1 MFATGYVKWIVQLRH
16 KIIFDTGVNAAF
28 SFASLVAYLLL
39 SASLVRG
46 LAPVEL
52 GAWAMI
58 LLLTMGRGYL
68 SIIDLGVTVTALA
81 RLAVATKEA
90 RPTDQTSELIA
101 HLKSHFQRVSIVG
114 GGAIFAFGYTLWVA
128 ADAPYDRSKLL
139 KILVL
144 LSVRLLFDC
153 RIAVHLIIIEA
164 NSRFLLLRSCQL
176 FELGLWTA
184 AATLIVS
191 KFPDVLSLA
200 IGYTIIS
207 IISLGVTALASNRV
221 IRSSNIRPRWSSF
234 ISEELVQG
242 NRWVTLQRFMSLV
255 YTHMDRTLLTL
266 FVGLGAVAIYEV
278 PARASALSVMV
289 LSLFP
294 SALFPVTA
302 RLAAAR
308 NDSDQARLFKHATQ
322 VTVGLSIPFIVGTII
337 AMPVLLELLF
347 GTEFTGSTGA
357 SRLFMV
363 WPLLASFHVVSTTM
377 LTAAG
382 YLKEMSI
389 FASVST
395 VVNLTVSLAL
405 VSRFGVNGVIVGT
418 IAGYAVV
425 FIPQL
430 ILELRSFIT
439 GLEWLRQIMVPTV
452 IGVLAQLG
460 FVFVGLKFVQNS
472 NWLAYLFVVG
482 ISMIV
487 SVLTFTVL
495 AVPIS
500 KIRQAVEIS
509 GLKSAVGLGGDQE

>member
-1 MFATGYVKWIVQLRH
+1 
-16 KIIFDTGVNAAF
+16 
-28 SFASLVAYLLL
+28 
-39 SASLVRG
+39 
-46 LAPVEL
+46 
-52 GAWAMI
+52 MI

-68 SIIDLGVTVTALA
+68 SILDFGVTVTALA
-81 RLAVATKEA
+81 RLAVITKEA
-90 RPTDQTSELIA
+90 RPADQSRELIA
-101 HLKSHFQRVSIVG
+101 HLKSHFQRVWIVG
-114 GGAIFAFGYTLWVA
+114 CAAIFALGYTLWAA

-144 LSVRLLFDC
+144 LSARLFFDC
-153 RIAVHLIIIEA
+153 RIAVHLIIAEA

-184 AATLIVS
+184 TATFIVS

-200 IGYTIIS
+200 IGYSVVS

-221 IRSSNIRPRWSSF
+221 LRSSNIRPKWSSS
-234 ISEELVQG
+234 ISKELVQG
-242 NRWVTLQRFMSLV
+242 NRWVMLQRFMSLI
-255 YTHMDRTLLTL
+255 YTHMDRTLLTV

-278 PARASALSVMV
+278 PARASALSVLV

-308 NDSDQARLFKHATQ
+308 NEIDQARLFKHATQ
-322 VTVGLSIPFIVGTII
+322 VTVGLSVPFIVGTII
-337 AMPVLLELLF
+337 AMPVLLELWF

-382 YLKEMSI
+382 YFKEMSI

-395 VVNLTVSLAL
+395 FANLAVSLAL
-405 VSRFGVNGVIVGT
+405 VSQFGVKGVIVGT
-418 IAGYAVV
+418 ITGYAVI

-439 GLEWLRQIMVPTV
+439 GFEWLRQIMVPTV

-460 FVFVGLKFVQNS
+460 FIFVGLKFVPTS
-472 NWLAYLFVVG
+472 NWLAYFFVVG
-482 ISMIV
+482 ISMII
-487 SVLTFTVL
+487 SALTFTVL
-495 AVPIS
+495 VVPTS
-500 KIRQAVEIS
+500 KIRQAFEIS
-509 GLKSAVGLGGDQE
+509 RGFGDDQV